1 MTPRST
7 ACPSPSPPST
17 ATRRTSKSRWTTS
30 PSSERPDFSPSHD
43 LGKMPQVET
52 PARADL
58 LITDAEL
65 IATVD
70 DARRETR
77 GGGVR
82 STGGMIGG
90 PGGPGDDRPAAV
102 STLDARGC

>member
-17 ATRRTSKSRWTTS
+17 ATRRTSTSRWTTS
-30 PSSERPDFSPSHD
+30 PSAERPDFSPSHD

-70 DARRETR
+70 DARREIP
-77 GGGVR
+77 GGWVAV
-82 STGGMIGG
+82 TGGAIRSPRRAGRGPPG
-90 PGGPGDDRPAAV
+90 PGRPPH
-102 STLDARGC
+102 TP